1 MTPYYLYH
9 SLKLN
14 MSYKK
19 DVSAIEES
27 DIRYSST
34 LFYLLFLLACSG
46 VFVQCS
52 NKTELQEAELKFAK
66 IEASDSGIAFAN
78 NLKPDVSTKFNL
90 LDFDYFYNGAGVGV
104 GDFNNDGFQDLFFAG
119 NQVDNQ
125 LYLNTGNFEF
135 EDITTSA
142 NINKGK
148 FWSNGVCIVDIN
160 NDGWEDIYVSQGG
173 PHEKG
178 ERRNLLYIN
187 QGDLTFVEEAELYG
201 IDDAG
206 ISTQAAFFDYDKD
219 GDLDCFVMNESLLYG
234 HDPVTFHRLNLEN
247 PLFAYDSYSHLYRN
261 EGGRFSD
268 VTKSAGIVKPTF
280 GLGLGIADLNADG
293 WLDIYI
299 ANDYYQPDNLYINR
313 KNGTFSDRIKNHLT
327 QSSFFGM
334 GMDIADVNNDG
345 LEDIFVLDMA
355 SSDHVRSKTLMAS
368 MDTKNFKLLHEDFG
382 FLHQYMFNSLQIN
395 NGNSRYSNVS
405 QMTGLAQTDWSWACL
420 LEDFDND
427 GHRDLFVTNGYRKY
441 GIDNDFKNRIIEAKR
456 KFKNKVPLEVKQDLY
471 ESMPSEPLKNVLFK
485 NEGDLSFRRVEDE
498 AGLNDLTYSNGAVA
512 VDLDNDGFL
521 DLVSNNIDGTAS
533 LYRNISTGNNYLNIA
548 LPDAGLHGT
557 VELFVNGERRV
568 QAVRR
573 VRGYMSSMPLVASFG
588 LGGNQQIDSVHVFL
602 HDGRF
607 TRIVNPEVNQ
617 KLILE
622 EADFINKKKSRR
634 NDSKSIFYPISPLAL
649 GIDFKHLEDD
659 YNDFGKEVL
668 LPYKQSTMGPC
679 ISTSDVNSDGV
690 DDIFLGGA
698 KGQAASFY
706 ISDQTN
712 GYTKNSERTFTPH
725 ADLEDVE
732 SVFTDIDNDGDMDL
746 LVLSGG
752 NYSSRK
758 EDYLHRI
765 YIWNGSNFEFD
776 ASSGMDICS
785 GIGGAIGVV
794 DVDQDGDK
802 DFIIS
807 NRILPQQYPDHGST
821 VLMIN
826 EKGKFTPSSEVDGI
840 FEQQGIVNDILVED
854 LDNDGTE
861 EIVFAQEWGGINI
874 LQWSS
879 SGYKKIDDSNLS
891 NLKGMFFKIKA
902 VDANGDGLKDL
913 VVGNIGENYKLK
925 ATLEDPLMIYSGDLD
940 NNNTHDVVL
949 SKKYHDEYVPVRGKE
964 CSSQQMPFIK
974 EKFKTYESFAHASL
988 VDIYGASNL
997 KETTQKEI
1005 TSTSS
1010 FILYN
1015 QGELAFEPSKLPVAF
1030 QSFPILDIITEDIDK
1045 NGTDDIMAFGN
1056 IYNTEVETPRLDGS
1070 SGIAACFDSKNGRI
1084 QSCPHMN
1091 LFVKGNVK
1099 QARIIDGP
1107 NGARILIVAKNDDV
1121 LSMFE
1126 IK

>member
-1 MTPYYLYH
+1 
-9 SLKLN
+9 
-14 MSYKK
+14 MSNKR
-19 DVSAIEES
+19 DNNPIEECE
-27 DIRYSST
+27 IKNRHR
-34 LFYLLFLLACSG
+34 LCYLLFFLVCCG
-46 VFVQCS
+46 VFVQCV
-52 NKTELQEAELKFAK
+52 NKTQGPMPELKFVK
-66 IEASDSGIAFAN
+66 IGDSDSKISFSN
-78 NLKPDVSTKFNL
+78 DLKADVSTKFNL

-119 NQVDNQ
+119 NQVPNQ
-125 LYLNTGNFEF
+125 LYLNKGNFQF
-135 EDITTSA
+135 EDISSTS
-142 NINKGK
+142 NINKRK

-173 PHEKG
+173 PHEKE

-187 QGDLTFVEEAELYG
+187 QGDLTFVEEAEKYG
-201 IDDAG
+201 ISDAG
-206 ISTQAAFFDYDKD
+206 ISTQAAFFDFDKD

-234 HDPVTFHRLNLEN
+234 HDPITFHRLNLEK
-247 PLFAYDSYSHLYRN
+247 PVFAYESFSHLYRN
-261 EGGRFSD
+261 DGGRFID
-268 VTKSAGIVKPTF
+268 VTKSAGIIKPTF

-313 KNGTFSDRIKNHLT
+313 KNGTFSDRIKNHLA

-345 LEDIFVLDMA
+345 FQDIFVLDMA
-355 SSDHVRSKTLMAS
+355 STDHVRSKTLMAS
-368 MDTKNFKLLHEDFG
+368 MDTESFKLLHEDFG

-405 QMTGLAQTDWSWACL
+405 QMTGVAYTDWSWTCL
-420 LEDFDND
+420 LEDLDND
-427 GHRDLFVTNGYRKY
+427 GFRDLFVTNGYRKY

-456 KFKNKVPLEVKQDLY
+456 KFQNKVPLEVKRDLY

-485 NEGDLSFRRVEDE
+485 NEGELSFKRVEDE
-498 AGLNDLTYSNGAVA
+498 VGFNELTYSNGAVV
-512 VDLDNDGFL
+512 VDLNNDGFL
-521 DLVSNNIDGTAS
+521 DLVSNNIDEKAS

-548 LPDAGLHGT
+548 LPEAGLHGS
-557 VELFVNGERRV
+557 VILFVNDEKRV
-568 QAVRR
+568 QVVRR

-588 LGGNQQIDSVHVFL
+588 LGMSEKIDSVHIFL
-602 HDGRF
+602 QDGRF
-607 TRIVNPEVNQ
+607 SRIVNPQVNQ
-617 KLILE
+617 RLILE
-622 EADFINKKKSRR
+622 ESDFINQKINMESE
-634 NDSKSIFYPISPLAL
+634 SKSIFYPISPLAL
-649 GIDFKHLEDD
+649 GIDFKHMEDNYD
-659 YNDFGKEVL
+659 DFEKEVL

-679 ISTSDVNSDGV
+679 VAVGDVNNDGV

-698 KGQAASFY
+698 KGQVASFY

-712 GYTKNSERTFTPH
+712 KYTRNSDRTFNAH
-725 ADLEDVE
+725 RDLEDVE

-776 ASSGMDICS
+776 TNSGMDICS
-785 GIGGAIGVV
+785 GVGGAIGII

-807 NRILPQQYPDHGST
+807 NRILPQQYPDHGRT
-821 VLMIN
+821 FLMIN
-826 EKGKFTPSSEVDGI
+826 ENGKFSSSLKVDEL

-854 LDNDGTE
+854 LDNDGKE
-861 EIVFAQEWGGINI
+861 EIVFAQEWGTINI
-874 LQWSS
+874 LQWTK
-879 SGYKKIDDSNLS
+879 SGFKKIDNFQLS
-891 NLKGMFFKIKA
+891 RFKGMFFKIQA

-913 VVGNIGENYKLK
+913 VIGNIGENYKLK
-925 ATLEDPLMIYSGDLD
+925 ASIENPLMIFSGDLD
-940 NNNTHDVVL
+940 NNNTHDLVL
-949 SKKYHDEYVPVRGKE
+949 SKKYQNEYVPVRGRE

-974 EKFKTYESFAHASL
+974 DKFKTYESFANASL

-1010 FILYN
+1010 FLLYN
-1015 QGELAFEPSKLPVAF
+1015 RGELVFEASKLPVEF
-1030 QSFPILDIITEDIDK
+1030 QSFPILDIIIEDIDK

-1056 IYNTEVETPRLDGS
+1056 IYNTEVETPRLDGGN
-1070 SGIAACFDSKNGRI
+1070 GIVACLDSKADRMKTC
-1084 QSCPHMN
+1084 SDMN

-1107 NGARILIVAKNDDV
+1107 DGARILIVAKNDDV